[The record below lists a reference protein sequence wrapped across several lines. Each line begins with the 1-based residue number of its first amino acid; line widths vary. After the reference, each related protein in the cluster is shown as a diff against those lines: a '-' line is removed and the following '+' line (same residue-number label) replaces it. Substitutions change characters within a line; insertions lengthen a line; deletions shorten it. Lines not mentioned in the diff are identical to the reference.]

1 MIHPITSIFSLPPAR
16 RTMIEANAGTG
27 KTYTIVGLY
36 VRMLVEQELDVSELL
51 VVTFTRKATAELRD
65 RIFERLQE
73 CLSMLESC
81 PGREEAARIDD
92 AFLREFVMRAFGW
105 ADSGERVDG
114 AGGAEQASEADA
126 RKRVD
131 GAGGAEQASE
141 TDAPERVDGAGAKPH
156 APAEQWRTALHKAI
170 RDFDES
176 QVFTIHGFCQRVLS
190 EEALLAGAPFEM
202 QISQHDEA
210 LEQAVE
216 DYWRSF
222 VYAQNDSKAGPL
234 KVQALLSLAE
244 SPAEL
249 RIAVESLI
257 NREQSEIETGF
268 AEGGGQAESEVAGL
282 NEKLADTYESLAT
295 MWKEQRGQVLQAIA
309 DSDLSRYTENSL
321 KRWLENVDTFLQQE
335 MLLNVHAEHL
345 HRFSWSTIVESK
357 KKKGPVAVEHP
368 FFKKVDRFLELLDRR
383 PAYKTLLLQEA
394 AGAIRHRRNL
404 IAARSGTVTYDD
416 LVSRVRQALAGG
428 PNSRFLAARLRKKFR
443 IALVDEFQDT
453 DRNQYAIF
461 STIWSEEHS
470 RGSLF
475 MIGDPKQAIYGFRG
489 AEIFTYLQ
497 ARREYSGKVYSL
509 DHNYRS
515 SAGLIEAV
523 NKACRLAGNPFHNEE
538 IAYFDSKPGLADA
551 HTHWNIEGKPAP
563 PFRVVA
569 LEGVHSNKQVA
580 TDAVIEQTVS
590 EIASRLQRGA
600 RGEITIGKDADA
612 RPLMPGDIAVLV
624 DTHKVSEEIKR
635 RLRRIGIGAVTYSR
649 EKVFESYEASRLE
662 RLMAAVLEPFQIRRL
677 SSALLTGFF
686 GHDLQE
692 LNRQYETAEFR
703 TELSNM
709 LQELRDVWMKKG
721 FYPMMYELL
730 SGHGAMEHLAAQ
742 ENGDRIL
749 TNVLHLSD
757 ICSLAERK
765 GGLDSNALLS
775 WFRKEMN
782 SDDNDEE
789 KTLLLESDE
798 HLVKLST
805 IHNSKGLQFPVVF
818 CPTLWS
824 SVLKDKAKDLALE
837 YHHVDTDTG
846 GLLTKMNIDQ
856 QESTGRA
863 QALRQRNLELVAE
876 GVRQG
881 YVALTRA
888 RYECTV
894 VWATHSAS
902 YLSALGALL
911 AGASHT
917 ESFMEVKAK
926 QRKPI
931 SEALFPGV
939 FEQLAQ
945 ECGPEVMEYV
955 LLSGSKPWTERVDLA
970 GGEQQTLTARAYRGP
985 VVLEP
990 RNRLESFS
998 SLVRKEAVPAEPDYD
1013 QHAERYAEM
1022 IAEDHRH
1029 RSRDIFGFPMGSV
1042 AGTAVHKLFEHEEF
1056 DFSRAAQTA
1065 TDALAAEVLQQYGID
1080 EQWVPVAAQMMRDVA
1095 GCQAGPL
1102 HLSHIHPEECIREL
1116 EFHFLSRRA
1125 DSEQLYACIRQ
1136 GAGDSHA
1143 HTPPGGLMNGFI
1155 DLVVRQ
1161 NGTYYLLDYKSNF
1174 LGKKLEDYTQ
1184 QRVAE
1189 AVRAAGYDLQY
1200 HIYLVALVR
1209 YLQVRLP
1216 DFDYDRHIGGAAYLF
1231 VRGMRPG
1238 SQNGIFFDR
1247 PSRQVISRLE
1257 AVLCR
1262 EPETEESGR

>member
-1 MIHPITSIFSLPPAR
+1 MIEPIDSIFSLQPTR

-36 VRMLVEQELDVSELL
+36 VRMLLEQELDVSELL

-73 CLSMLESC
+73 CLNVLESP
-81 PGREEAARIDD
+81 PGREEAGEIGD
-92 AFLREFVMRAFGW
+92 AFLREFVLRAFGW
-105 ADSGERVDG
+105 ADFRQGVD
-114 AGGAEQASEADA
+114 
-126 RKRVD
+126 
-131 GAGGAEQASE
+131 
-141 TDAPERVDGAGAKPH
+141 TDV
-156 APAEQWRTALHKAI
+156 PAERWRKALRKAI

-190 EEALLAGAPFEM
+190 EEALLAGAPLEM

-210 LEQAVE
+210 LEQAAE

-222 VYAQNDSKAGPL
+222 IHAQNDSTAGPL

-244 SPAEL
+244 SPDQL
-249 RIAVESLI
+249 REAVKSLM
-257 NREQSEIETGF
+257 NREQSEVETGF
-268 AEGGGQAESEVAGL
+268 AKEGPLAESQIAGVY
-282 NEKLADTYESLAT
+282 EKLVETYERLAT
-295 MWKEQRGQVLQAIA
+295 MWKQEQTQILKAIA
-309 DSDLSRYTENSL
+309 DSDRSGYAEKSL
-321 KRWLENVDTFLQQE
+321 NRWLRNVDDYLQQE
-335 MLLNVHAEHL
+335 VLLNVHPGHL
-345 HRFSWSTIVESK
+345 SRFSWSVFSESN
-357 KKKGPVAVEHP
+357 KKKGPPAVEHP
-368 FFKKVDRFLELLDRR
+368 FFHTVDTFLQLLDRL
-383 PAYKTLLLQEA
+383 PAYKTLLLHQA
-394 AGAIRHRRNL
+394 AVAIHHRRNL

-416 LVSRVRQALAGG
+416 LVSRVRVALANG
-428 PNSRFLAARLRKKFR
+428 PNSRFLAARLRNKYRF
-443 IALVDEFQDT
+443 ALVDEFQDT

-470 RGSLF
+470 QGSLF

-489 AEIFTYLQ
+489 AEIFTYLR
-497 ARREYSGKVYSL
+497 ARREYSGKIYSL

-515 SAGLIEAV
+515 SAGLIEAI
-523 NKACRLAGNPFHNEE
+523 NKACRLAEDPFHNKE

-551 HTHWNIEGKPAP
+551 HAHWNMKGKPAP
-563 PFRVVA
+563 PFRIVA
-569 LEGVHSNKQVA
+569 LDGVHSNKKIA
-580 TDAVIEQTVS
+580 NDAVIEQTVH

-600 RGEITIGKDADA
+600 RGEITIGKAADA

-662 RLMAAVLEPFQIRRL
+662 RLMAAVLEPFHLRRL

-686 GHDLQE
+686 GHDLE
-692 LNRQYETAEFR
+692 ALNRQYETAEFR
-703 TELSNM
+703 TELSNR
-709 LQELRDVWMKKG
+709 LQELRGIWMSKG

-730 SGHGAMEHLAAQ
+730 FGHGSMEHLAAQ

-775 WFRKEMN
+775 WFRREMRSEN
-782 SDDNDEE
+782 QDEE

-818 CPTLWS
+818 CPTLWN
-824 SVLKDKAKDLALE
+824 SVIKDQNKERALE
-837 YHHVDTDTG
+837 YHRYDEVTG
-846 GLLTKMNIDQ
+846 GLLTKVNIDQ
-856 QESTGRA
+856 QDSPLRA

-876 GVRQG
+876 GVRQA

-894 VWATHSAS
+894 VWATHVSS
-902 YLSALGALL
+902 YLSPLGALL

-917 ESFMEVKAK
+917 ESFIDAKVKEREA
-926 QRKPI
+926 I
-931 SEALFPGV
+931 SGALFPGV
-939 FEQLAQ
+939 FEQLAK
-945 ECGPEVMEYV
+945 ECGQEVMEYV
-955 LLSGSKPWTERVDLA
+955 LHARSEPWTERVELA
-970 GGEQQTLTARAYRGP
+970 GSSQQVLTARAYKGP
-985 VVLEP
+985 AILEP

-1029 RSRDIFGFPMGSV
+1029 RTHDIFGFPMGSV

-1056 DFSRAAQTA
+1056 DFSRAGETA

-1080 EQWVPVAAQMMRDVA
+1080 VQWAPVAAQMMRDVA

-1102 HLSHIHPEECIREL
+1102 RLNHIHPRECIREL
-1116 EFHFLSRRA
+1116 EFHFLSLRA
-1125 DSEQLYACIRQ
+1125 GSEQLYACIRQ
-1136 GAGDSHA
+1136 GVEDSSSHS
-1143 HTPPGGLMNGFI
+1143 PPGGLMNGFI

-1161 NGTYYLLDYKSNF
+1161 NGRFYLLDYKSNF
-1174 LGKKLEDYTQ
+1174 LGNKPEDYTQ

-1189 AVRAAGYDLQY
+1189 AMRTAGYDLQY

-1209 YLQVRLP
+1209 YLRVRLS

-1231 VRGMRPG
+1231 VRGMKPG
-1238 SQNGIFFDR
+1238 SRNGIFFDR
-1247 PSRQVISRLE
+1247 PSREVLARFE

-1262 EPETEESGR
+1262 EPETEETGR